1 VLCGIGKFIGHKS
14 ALRHAHNEKAIVGG
28 VSCPNRIYQM
38 RKKISIGIAH
48 CGSRIR
54 ALRDGC
60 PIGVDHQKTKRVSH
74 RIELCKGLLLPGIGG
89 ESMQIQDDRILLVGG
104 LPLGRM
110 NKKSSVLPLVENAI
124 ELGKGRLSIFQ
135 KQSVMKIKK
144 ALIGFGILV
153 GILLLFGI
161 YKISTFRIFDD
172 EIKVIEE
179 FRPKD
184 RVFSLTLS
192 SCH

>member
-1 VLCGIGKFIGHKS
+1 M
-14 ALRHAHNEKAIVGG
+14 RHAQNEKAIVGG
-28 VSCPNRIYQM
+28 VISPNRIYQM

-124 ELGKGRLSIFQ
+124 ELDKGRLSIFQ